1 MSEKEVL
8 KVFNAEYESIGTAT
22 REQIHQQGLWH
33 ETFHCWFYELKADDL
48 IIYFQKR
55 ARTKKDFPG
64 MLDITAAGHLL
75 AAEQVADGFREVEE
89 ELGIKIM
96 PEQAESLGVF
106 IVEIALDGF
115 IDNEF
120 TNVFLVRQ
128 ELAARTFLLQEEEV
142 EGLFPIT
149 LTSFKQLFKNEV
161 SQLSVEGL
169 CQQDGQQFSVVQ
181 TVRMS
186 DFCANARSYYEQL
199 LAAFEKILENHSK
212 TLDYWK

>member
-8 KVFNAEYESIGTAT
+8 KVFNAEYENIGTAT

-128 ELAARTFLLQEEEV
+128 ELAARTFVLQEEEV

-161 SQLSVEGL
+161 SQLNVEGL